1 MTPGNKFNIWK
12 DSDGIHFTISGSVG
26 KYISLII
33 LSIIKF
39 ILYPFTLIKN
49 IASGNKS
56 KLDIDNYLNSE
67 NLHEYVKPIDIVISH
82 AGNPEDKHTFNGG
95 NPTFKV
101 KMSTQS
107 SKSVAIED
115 DHSMFLGEVGI
126 SRVPTYN
133 ELPMKAI
140 EVWIFDIHND
150 NLSTLAG
157 TIHLVDYD
165 DKQSN
170 YLMFMKNSL
179 AKKPEPLI
187 TKHLSMSVVITN
199 IYYENDD
206 PVFGNPINVEFEL
219 EVTPI

>member
-67 NLHEYVKPIDIVISH
+67 NLHEYVKPIDIVISN

-115 DHSMFLGEVGI
+115 DHSMFLGEIGFERFPSDYDMPLESIEVWLFDVEDFTRTLKGTIYFKESALGTHKPNWEMFTPDVETKPDPINTKALSMQVGI
-126 SRVPTYN
+126 SKIDYKDN
-133 ELPMKAI
+133 EPRHI
-140 EVWIFDIHND
+140 ELDI
-150 NLSTLAG
+150 S
-157 TIHLVDYD
+157 
-165 DKQSN
+165 
-170 YLMFMKNSL
+170 
-179 AKKPEPLI
+179 
-187 TKHLSMSVVITN
+187 
-199 IYYENDD
+199 
-206 PVFGNPINVEFEL
+206 
-219 EVTPI
+219 VTPIP